1 MYNNYNMNTST
12 YIFIG
17 PQGSGKGTQA
27 KFLVQKLDAEF
38 VEMGGLLREISKQ
51 ETEFGKHVKSL
62 IDNGILLT
70 DQDIEKILTE
80 KLSQID
86 TTKKVIFDGVPRRI
100 GQAEFLLKTLSD
112 LQRTDIVTI
121 YVNLPR
127 VETFKRLSLRRVCEA
142 CKSPAISNADPNQVC
157 EKCGGKLIIRKDDT
171 PEAITKRLDL
181 YENET
186 LPVVDLLKERT
197 RLVEIDGDQPI
208 EKVRTDI
215 NQALGL

>member
-1 MYNNYNMNTST
+1 MNTST

-38 VEMGGLLREISKQ
+38 VEMGGLLREISSQ
-51 ETEFGKHVKSL
+51 DTEFGKHVKEL

-70 DQDIEKILTE
+70 DADIEKILTE
-80 KLSQID
+80 KLSKID
-86 TTKKVIFDGVPRRI
+86 ASKKIVFDGVPRRI

-112 LQRTDIVTI
+112 IGRTDIATI
-121 YVNLPR
+121 YVSLPR
-127 VETFKRLSLRRVCEA
+127 EETFKRLSLRRVCEV
-142 CKSPAISNADPNQVC
+142 CKSPAILNADPNQVC

-171 PEAITKRLDL
+171 PEAIGKRLDL

>member
-38 VEMGGLLREISKQ
+38 VEMGGLLREISSQ
-51 ETEFGKHVKSL
+51 ETEFGKHVKGL

-70 DQDIEKILTE
+70 DSDIEKILTE
-80 KLSQID
+80 KLSQVD
-86 TTKKVIFDGVPRRI
+86 AAKKIVFDGVPRRI
-100 GQAEFLLKTLSD
+100 GQAEFLLKTLSEVG
-112 LQRTDIVTI
+112 RTDITTI
-121 YVNLPR
+121 YVSLPR
-127 VETFKRLSLRRVCEA
+127 EETFKRLSLRRVCEV
-142 CKSPAISNADPNQVC
+142 CKSPAISNSDPNQVC
-157 EKCGGKLIIRKDDT
+157 EKCGGKLVIRKDDT
-171 PEAITKRLDL
+171 PEAIGKRLDL

-186 LPVVDLLKERT
+186 LPVVDLLKKRT